1 MNYHSIVLPTRS
13 QPDTIVAI
21 FLLKKFGKEV
31 FPGVLNAEIKV
42 LSVLPEGKKPE
53 DMEKEG
59 YILIDIGGGIF
70 DHHGKVPETCASIL
84 IAKHLGIFENPA
96 LKKMIDYAE
105 RDDRFG
111 KGTVS
116 EDMLDRAFGLS
127 GLIAALN
134 KKYSSEPIKVIDIV
148 LPLIEAHFEEEN
160 KRFTEL
166 PEELEKAKK
175 ENKVQVLDIKQK
187 KNTLKV
193 ILIESNNVGMP
204 GFLRSSFGGK
214 FDVVVQRGGSGHVN
228 ILTRPMKRPDI
239 RLLAGVIR
247 ATESQIT
254 NNTAIRPES
263 IEAQKSGRSDI
274 APNWYFDPATN
285 SLQNGGVNPSSVV
298 KTVIPWE
305 LFPQIIEMGLSF

>member
-1 MNYHSIVLPTRS
+1 MKKSYIDKATYTEKIISHLLSCRSMSVRYAVLKELINEREKNEINKFKQSLYRLKTKGFIKIS
-13 QPDTIVAI
+13 DDKII
-21 FLLKKFGKEV
+21 FNNHKYMQENMTSLFFQKEERV
-31 FPGVLNAEIKV
+31 EGVMV
-42 LSVLPEGKKPE
+42 
-53 DMEKEG
+53 MF
-59 YILIDIGGGIF
+59 DI
-70 DHHGKVPETCASIL
+70 
-84 IAKHLGIFENPA
+84 
-96 LKKMIDYAE
+96 
-105 RDDRFG
+105 
-111 KGTVS
+111 
-116 EDMLDRAFGLS
+116 
-127 GLIAALN
+127 
-134 KKYSSEPIKVIDIV
+134 
-148 LPLIEAHFEEEN
+148 
-160 KRFTEL
+160 

-175 ENKVQVLDIKQK
+175 ENKVQTLDIKQK
-187 KNTLKV
+187 KNNLKV

-214 FDVVVQRGGSGHVN
+214 FDVVVQRGDSGHVN